1 MKISKNSECEE
12 CKVSGTAGGGLE
24 KSAASAA
31 YTPAVYTC
39 PMHPEVRQAEPGN
52 CPICGMALEPMTG
65 SLEEEKNPELVNM
78 TRRFWTSAVLT
89 IPLLLIGMSVYIPK
103 ISVSGIIPFNIAE
116 WIELILATPVVLW
129 GGWPF
134 FVRGARSII
143 NRSPNMFTLIS
154 LGVGVAYLY
163 SLAAALTPQIFP
175 ASFRG
180 RGGQVDTY
188 FEAAAIIYNLP
199 IEIN

>member
-1 MKISKNSECEE
+1 
-12 CKVSGTAGGGLE
+12 
-24 KSAASAA
+24 
-31 YTPAVYTC
+31 
-39 PMHPEVRQAEPGN
+39 
-52 CPICGMALEPMTG
+52 MALEPRTG

-89 IPLLLIGMSVYIPK
+89 IPLLLIAMSVYIPK
-103 ISVSGIIPFNIAE
+103 ISVSSIIPFNIAE

-134 FVRGARSII
+134 FVRGTRSII

-163 SLAAALTPQIFP
+163 SLAAGVLYPFFGILLSP
-175 ASFRG
+175 AI
-180 RGGQVDTY
+180 
-188 FEAAAIIYNLP
+188 AAAAMSFSSVSVVSNALRLK
-199 IEIN
+199 ESKL